1 MPWEGSPSSD
11 VITTTPASKDLV
23 STLEDGY
30 VAQFAGQ
37 HNMSARPGGERSE
50 TEGGGVE
57 KKGWGEGGWESR
69 LKKGKDNL
77 EITHKTGGTEEEK
90 KKRGGDEGGGGVVS
104 RLLNSFS

>member
-37 HNMSARPGGERSE
+37 HNKSARPEGERSE
-50 TEGGGVE
+50 MEGGGE
-57 KKGWGEGGWESR
+57 
-69 LKKGKDNL
+69 
-77 EITHKTGGTEEEK
+77 
-90 KKRGGDEGGGGVVS
+90 KRGGE
-104 RLLNSFS
+104 REAERERE